1 MSPSFGP
8 LIAALR
14 RADDHGLN
22 TATALPVLTAERPI
36 TSSDDPAAILH
47 YRVTQWF
54 GKHKDTT
61 TPDRIAGLITR
72 SRQAVEP
79 DIQDALDER
88 ATAIQQRAEIVL
100 DRAIAAGDPWL
111 AGLTEPVFGQEQTA
125 RRAAT
130 VIAAYRDKYGLGG
143 EPSPL
148 GASEGFTTTRKADY
162 ELARAA
168 LNRLTAN
175 VEPTD
180 STRTYVDIYNR
191 TAAAEPTAAA
201 PRHELS

>member
-1 MSPSFGP
+1 M
-8 LIAALR
+8 
-14 RADDHGLN
+14 
-22 TATALPVLTAERPI
+22 
-36 TSSDDPAAILH
+36 
-47 YRVTQWF
+47 
-54 GKHKDTT
+54 
-61 TPDRIAGLITR
+61 
-72 SRQAVEP
+72 
-79 DIQDALDER
+79 QDALDER

-100 DRAIAAGDPWL
+100 DRAIAAGEPWL

-148 GASEGFTTTRKADY
+148 GASEGLTTTRKADY

-201 PRHELS
+201 PRHELSCSGLVSRFVVMFARQITIVIGRRPRGGGRLARR